1 MGREIQFQYGRV
13 REDMRPVNQAWC
25 MVQPPFDTSG
35 RKYLN
40 RQEIFFINF
49 SKYFKIVLLELLYER
64 SWRRQ
69 MLFSIISV
77 VLSFSKMLGCCFTA
91 RPSAS
96 QNPSSHIICIMEQ
109 IPVIPDLYP

>member
-77 VLSFSKMLGCCFTA
+77 VF
-91 RPSAS
+91 
-96 QNPSSHIICIMEQ
+96 
-109 IPVIPDLYP
+109 